1 MQPLM
6 IAHRGASAYAK
17 ENTLVSFDQAIALG
31 ADMVEFDVRRT
42 RDRVLIV
49 HHDAEL
55 NQKPIRQLTYAQV
68 QAIDPDIPTVEAA
81 IALCKGR
88 VRLDV
93 ELKEAG
99 YERQILELLL
109 RFFSADDFVV
119 TSFHPF
125 AINTVKRLYPNVKTG
140 FLFGYGTVDFCR
152 SFWLNARSVRHRI
165 REIKADFIAPHWE
178 LLNHELLSQVVTGT
192 MPIWVW
198 TVNDVSVMAELL
210 SDSRIEGIITDKPD
224 LGVQLRDRPFVLPA
238 LALQK

>member
-1 MQPLM
+1 MQPLV

-17 ENTLVSFDQAIALG
+17 ENTLISFDKAIALG

-42 RDRVLIV
+42 RDRVLII
-49 HHDAEL
+49 HHDAEI

-68 QAIDPDIPTVEAA
+68 QAFDPDIPKLEEA
-81 IALCKGR
+81 IALCRGR

-99 YERQILELLL
+99 YEKRVLELLS
-109 RFFSADDFVV
+109 RYFSKDEFVI

-125 AINTVKRLYPNVKTG
+125 AINAVKRLCPDIKTG

-152 SFWLNARSVRHRI
+152 SLRFGSKAVSDRI
-165 REIKADFIAPHWE
+165 REMRADFIAPHWE
-178 LLNHELLSQVVTGT
+178 LLDTDLLSRVVTGR

-198 TVNDVSVMAELL
+198 TVNEASVIEHLL
-210 SDSRIEGIITDKPD
+210 NDSRIEGIITDKPD
-224 LGVQLRDRPFVLPA
+224 LGLQLRQRA
-238 LALQK
+238 LAYPELV